1 MIKWILLIVAL
12 VVLLVPRRR
21 SSLVI
26 VTAHYNEDIEWL
38 KKSKYPVVLC
48 DKPGAKSS
56 SFTPDKSCTLDVN
69 RGREASSYLKYIVEN
84 YDRLPDRIAF
94 IHGHE
99 TAEHQRYPGHILQA
113 IDDAREDFDFIN
125 LNNDIH
131 LEKSSCSTKIP
142 ESKVTTTCDF
152 THIFNNLMKK
162 DWETLFKPMV
172 GFELPEYLRFG
183 AHSQFITTRKAIR
196 RHSKER
202 YQKLLD
208 YMIEEGQNDYDRG
221 LVLEFLWES
230 ILSGHGADMCKTLE
244 DCTNSGYRKSRFYS

>member
-12 VVLLVPRRR
+12 IILLVPRRN

-56 SFTPDKSCTLDVN
+56 SFTPDKSCTLQVN
-69 RGREASSYLKYIVEN
+69 KGREASSYLKYIVEN

-99 TAEHQRYPGHILQA
+99 TAGHQKYPKHLLQA
-113 IDDAREDFDFIN
+113 IDDAKELDYVS
-125 LNNDIH
+125 LNNWIH
-131 LEKSSCSTKIP
+131 
-142 ESKVTTTCDF
+142 
-152 THIFNNLMKK
+152 MKK
-162 DWETLFKPMV
+162 RVCETDTYLGTECGSWTAAFDDMKEHWESLFRPIV
-172 GFELPEYLRFG
+172 GFDMPEYVRFD
-183 AHSQFITTRKAIR
+183 ASAQFVVTRKAIQ
-196 RHSKER
+196 RHPKES

-208 YMIEEGQNDYDRG
+208 YMIEDGQNDFVRG
-221 LVLEFLWES
+221 VVMEFMWQS
-230 ILSGHGADMCKTLE
+230 IFSDTRNDVCENMKE
-244 DCTNSGYRKSRFYS
+244 CTDKENRKKMFGE